1 MWLWRISHSNKFLG
15 DADAAGNSLE
25 PLFWINAFHKQFS
38 EVLRLKKRIIKI
50 STFHFL
56 HFDLLYVFII
66 RKKVHY
72 KEKTSAFLYQIF
84 QSCNSSLPILLKTL
98 HEQQA
103 NDRGDKVHFLPGQLA
118 DFYAML
124 LVNCKICLQKLAERF
139 ACTLWRISMLMIIV
153 FFFFSSQSAFWAY
166 DSFLYF
172 CMNYRHV
179 PFKSKWKKNTIQ
191 LTCRK
196 KLNWTYK

>member
-1 MWLWRISHSNKFLG
+1 MKR
-15 DADAAGNSLE
+15 
-25 PLFWINAFHKQFS
+25 
-38 EVLRLKKRIIKI
+38 RIIKI

-84 QSCNSSLPILLKTL
+84 QSCNSSLPILLKTP
-98 HEQQA
+98 HEQQT
-103 NDRGDKVHFLPGQLA
+103 NDRGDKIVHFLPGQLA
-118 DFYAML
+118 DFYAIP

-139 ACTLWRISMLMIIV
+139 ACTLWRISMLMLIV
-153 FFFFSSQSAFWAY
+153 FFFFSSQSAFSAY

-179 PFKSKWKKNTIQ
+179 PFKSKWKKEYYSTNIQ
-191 LTCRK
+191 EK
-196 KLNWTYK
+196 AKLDIQIKLYTK